1 MDLRVKTPDIG
12 VLIQDMLEYFER
24 HGGLYAFVTIKKMIP
39 RYESALF
46 CWNILKS
53 TLIIN
58 QSYLIYIK

>member
-1 MDLRVKTPDIG
+1 MPDIG

-46 CWNILKS
+46 C
-53 TLIIN
+53 
-58 QSYLIYIK
+58 